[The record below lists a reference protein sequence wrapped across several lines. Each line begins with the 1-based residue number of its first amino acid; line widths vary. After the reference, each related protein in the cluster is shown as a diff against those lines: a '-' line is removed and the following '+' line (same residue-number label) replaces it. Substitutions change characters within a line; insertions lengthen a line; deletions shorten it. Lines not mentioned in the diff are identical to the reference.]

1 MGGKTLRQL
10 LLIDD
15 EPAFGRFIAHAAETG
30 GYTAHV
36 TLSADPFMRKYREL
50 RPDVVAIDLAMPQ
63 VDGVQL
69 LRFLAEEKCAA
80 PVIIV
85 SGFDRRVLESSMRL
99 GTALGLNMVGPL
111 EKPVRLQELLDLL
124 ANLERASAA

>member
-1 MGGKTLRQL
+1 MTLRNL

-15 EPAFGRFIAHAAETG
+15 EPYFGRFIAHAAEEA
-30 GYTAHV
+30 GYTAHL
-36 TLSADPFMRKYREL
+36 TLSAEPFMQKYKEL
-50 RPDVVAIDLAMPQ
+50 RPDAVSIDLAMPQ
-63 VDGVQL
+63 VDGVEL

-99 GTALGLNMVGPL
+99 GTALGLNMVGPI
-111 EKPVRLQELLDLL
+111 EKPVRLQDFMDLL
-124 ANLERASAA
+124 ADLQRPSAA